1 MKNKLTKTIVM
12 IVFVVFISLF
22 LNINKVSAVDI
33 LTSPPS
39 GLSIYDDTSTV
50 CWYENGD
57 GEIQVEVNNSGI
69 GISIHYGPWKNKFI
83 ANWEHDKGKNGY
95 VKVGFRGVDF
105 YAENNKMCPTYIAL
119 CDYATTNEYYIVN
132 TPEQRRSLK
141 SKCQAD
147 AGLPGFSFDYT
158 SLQRVYQV
166 PVEVPEEII
175 VTDDEPI
182 YECQIVDGKYYDA
195 AGNIVTESAYEE
207 SCATPE
213 INEGIV
219 NPLED
224 NSESYSCGDGYLTDI
239 PGSLLRVTSLL
250 YTLFQVVIPVILVII
265 CSIDLIKAMAGQKED
280 EIKKGQHLLIKRLI
294 QAIIIFFVFAI
305 VKFLVSVVSQNSS
318 SVIDCVNCFID
329 GKDSDSCVL

>member
-22 LNINKVSAVDI
+22 LNVGNVNAWDSV
-33 LTSPPS
+33 P
-39 GLSIYDDTSTV
+39 DDGYIHYYTDTGTI
-50 CWYENGD
+50 CWYGTGND
-57 GEIQVEVNNSGI
+57 QVQMNINNSGI
-69 GISIHYGPWKNKFI
+69 GVDIMYGPWSNKFVT
-83 ANWEHDKGKNGY
+83 NWEHDRGDDGG
-95 VKVGFRGVDF
+95 VKVGFRGVNY
-105 YAENNKMCPTYIAL
+105 YASNNKACP
-119 CDYATTNEYYIVN
+119 EYLVRCKYQSGSHYYV
-132 TPEQRRSLK
+132 TDEDHLDSLED
-141 SKCQAD
+141 KCYND
-147 AGLPGFSFDYT
+147 AILTSRFSFYSKKLEDT
-158 SLQRVYQV
+158 YQV
-166 PVEVPEEII
+166 PVEVPDDAIVEEE
-175 VTDDEPI
+175 EPH
-182 YECQIVDGKYYDA
+182 YECTVANGKYYDA

-250 YTLFQVVIPVILVII
+250 YTLFQGVIPVILVII

-305 VKFLVSVVSQNSS
+305 VKFLVSVVSENSS

>member
-22 LNINKVSAVDI
+22 LNVGNVSAWDSVPDDGYI
-33 LTSPPS
+33 HYYTDS
-39 GLSIYDDTSTV
+39 GTV
-50 CWYENGD
+50 CWYGNGNNQ
-57 GEIQVEVNNSGI
+57 IQVEVNNSGI
-69 GISIHYGPWKNKFI
+69 GIYISYGPWSKKFI
-83 ANWEHDKGKNGY
+83 ENWEHDKGKHGA
-95 VKVGFRGVDF
+95 VKVGFRGVEYYHANNKSCPKYVAKCHYYSEDRYYVVNTENQLDSLDDKC
-105 YAENNKMCPTYIAL
+105 YAEAVLTGSY
-119 CDYATTNEYYIVN
+119 
-132 TPEQRRSLK
+132 SFS
-141 SKCQAD
+141 SKE
-147 AGLPGFSFDYT
+147 LVKT
-158 SLQRVYQV
+158 WQV
-166 PVEVPEEII
+166 PVNVPDDAII
-175 VTDDEPI
+175 VEEEPT
-182 YECQIVDGKYYDA
+182 YECAIVNGEYYDGS
-195 AGNIVTESAYEE
+195 GNKVSQSAYEE

-224 NSESYSCGDGYLTDI
+224 NSDSFSCGDGYLTDI

-305 VKFLVSVVSQNSS
+305 VKFLVSVVSENSS

-329 GKDSDSCVL
+329 GKDSDSCV

>member
-22 LNINKVSAVDI
+22 VNVSRVSAWEAV
-33 LTSPPS
+33 P
-39 GLSIYDDTSTV
+39 DDGYIHYYSDTGTI
-50 CWYENGD
+50 CWYGTGND
-57 GEIQVEVNNSGI
+57 QVQMNINNSGI
-69 GISIHYGPWKNKFI
+69 GVDIMYGPWSNKFVI
-83 ANWEHDKGKNGY
+83 NWEHDKGADGG
-95 VKVGFRGVDF
+95 VVVGFRGDVF
-105 YAENNKMCPTYIAL
+105 YADNNKTCPTYIAK
-119 CDYATTNEYYIVN
+119 CSYGWADSKYYVVD
-132 TPEQRRSLK
+132 TDDQRRSLK
-141 SKCQAD
+141 SKCA
-147 AGLPGFSFDYT
+147 AEAVLPGDSFSYK
-158 SLQRVYQV
+158 SLQKIYQV
-166 PVEVPEEII
+166 PVEVPEEAVIEEE
-175 VTDDEPI
+175 EPH
-182 YECQIVDGKYYDA
+182 YECTIANGVYYDA
-195 AGNIVTESAYEE
+195 AGNKVTQSAYEE

-239 PGSLLRVTSLL
+239 PGSLLRVTGLL

-329 GKDSDSCVL
+329 GKDSDSCV

>member
-22 LNINKVSAVDI
+22 LNINKVSALEV
-33 LTSPPS
+33 LTNPPS
-39 GLSIYDDTSTV
+39 NLNIYSDTGTV
-50 CWYENGD
+50 CWYGSGSDEL
-57 GEIQVEVNNSGI
+57 QVEVNNSGI
-69 GISIHYGPWKNKFI
+69 GVNIHYGPWKKKFI
-83 ANWEHDKGKNGY
+83 INWEHDKGDGGG
-95 VKVGFRGVDF
+95 VVVGFRGVVF
-105 YAENNKMCPTYIAL
+105 YADNNKTCPTYIAK
-119 CDYATTNEYYIVN
+119 CSYGVAKSKYYVVD
-132 TPEQRRSLK
+132 TEDQRRSLK
-141 SKCQAD
+141 SKCAAD
-147 AGLPGFSFDYT
+147 AVLPGHSFSYK
-158 SLQRVYQV
+158 SLKKIYQV
-166 PVEVPEEII
+166 PVNVPEEVII
-175 VTDDEPI
+175 TEEEPT
-182 YECQIVDGKYYDA
+182 YECQIVNGKYYDA

-219 NPLED
+219 NPLVD
-224 NSESYSCGDGYLTDI
+224 NSDSYSCGDGYLTDI

-250 YTLFQVVIPVILVII
+250 YKLFQVVIPVILVII

-305 VKFLVSVVSQNSS
+305 VKFLVSVVSENSS

-329 GKDSDSCVL
+329 GKDSDSCV

>member
-22 LNINKVSAVDI
+22 LNVGNVNAWEAV
-33 LTSPPS
+33 P
-39 GLSIYDDTSTV
+39 DDGYIHYYSDTRTI
-50 CWYENGD
+50 CWYGTGND
-57 GEIQVEVNNSGI
+57 QVQMNINNSGI
-69 GISIHYGPWKNKFI
+69 GVDIMYGPWSNKFVT
-83 ANWEHDKGKNGY
+83 NWEHDKGADGG
-95 VKVGFRGVDF
+95 VKVGFRGVNY
-105 YAENNKMCPTYIAL
+105 YASNNKSCP
-119 CDYATTNEYYIVN
+119 EYLVRCKYHSGSHYYVSD
-132 TPEQRRSLK
+132 EDHLDSLEDK
-141 SKCQAD
+141 CYDDAVWTSK
-147 AGLPGFSFDYT
+147 FSFYSKKLED
-158 SLQRVYQV
+158 SYQV
-166 PVEVPEEII
+166 PVEVPEEAVIEEE
-175 VTDDEPI
+175 EPH
-182 YECQIVDGKYYDA
+182 YECTIANGVYYDA
-195 AGNIVTESAYEE
+195 AGNKVTQSAYEE

-239 PGSLLRVTSLL
+239 PGSLLRVTGLL

-329 GKDSDSCVL
+329 GKDSDSCV